1 MWNRGDSVD
10 KSIQMMLQLAE
21 AAFEQDKTSKI
32 PLVSWLTK
40 MVKWYVRDGRYR
52 PDNLESILQ
61 SLLGR
66 STTMQDCSYATGLG
80 AKLLVLAATVLKTP
94 SCHLF
99 TNYNKPV
106 QNNLNPGKCHI
117 PSS

>member
-1 MWNRGDSVD
+1 MWNKGDSVEKCID
-10 KSIQMMLQLAE
+10 MILQLAE
-21 AAFEQDKTSKI
+21 SAFEEDNTGKI

-52 PDNLESILQ
+52 PNNLESILQ

-66 STTMQDCSYATGLG
+66 STTMLDCSYATELG
-80 AKLLVLAATVLKTP
+80 AKLLVLVATVLRTP
-94 SCHLF
+94 SCRLF

-106 QNNLNPGKCHI
+106 QNDLNQGK
-117 PSS
+117 